1 MSKLPRPV
9 FPILLTIVL
18 SFTLLMAGCSSLF
31 FDEARSDQKGKAP
44 RAYRGVMNLT
54 GISFDDRQTI
64 PLSGEWEFYWN
75 QLLEP
80 ADWTNRPPQASDQ
93 GVTPTPSGYS
103 PVPGEWTDTH
113 IIGGIPIPDRGYATY
128 RLLLHLDPGQQI
140 YGIRINNIRMAHR
153 IYINGQLAGG
163 MGVPGITHQEE
174 TIKNVPYPLFFSA
187 PDETVELVIQVSDF
201 FYRSGGIIEPI
212 SFGSA
217 SAITRQHQIFGI
229 LDLTTIAALIMTGI
243 SYLGI
248 FLFRTKIKYLL
259 YFACYCTF
267 FAFYLTMHYDKI
279 LLQLLPDLDY
289 VFAMQWKMVLMYLC
303 FSGTSLFMNAIGEQ
317 YFSRRL
323 LRVFLGLFCIL
334 ILFSIVA
341 PLDMVWTL
349 DFLHYVPAAAQVLVI
364 IATISKALIQKTH
377 AGFSRASLIIILV
390 GTIFLQ
396 ISISLLFLSN
406 AVLIQDRLLGFL
418 FLLAFII
425 CMTLFISK
433 RNAEAYSAIE
443 KLTESLMTA
452 DRMKDE
458 FLIKTSHELKTPL
471 HGILNL
477 VRSVAEDE
485 RARIPEEQRQNLLYV
500 ESTAKRLSSIINDII
515 DFESIRSGRFRLA
528 TKLTDLASPIHT
540 VTAALRPMF
549 QEKGIRL
556 DVQLGASQ
564 LLAQADEGR
573 VCQILYNLMGNA
585 LKYTWSGQVRLV
597 AKQWEGQILLTVEDT
612 GVGIPEEGKKN
623 IFDYWVHDVH
633 VMEPYGMQAPEGEQQ
648 NDPKSSRGLGLPIAR
663 SLAELM
669 GGRLWLESSEPGKG
683 SKFCFT
689 LPAAAEN
696 SSNPDPKRELMRE
709 KRVLEEAGRPAT
721 SVKHQILAVDDE
733 ISNIKVIRELFSGP
747 EYEIIPAYNG
757 AQALLE
763 LQKHKELSLV
773 LLDLM
778 LPDTSGL
785 EVCQKIRREHSLLE
799 LPILLLTV
807 RNGLEDIEAGLNAGA
822 NDFLSKPFDGRELR
836 ARADILLQMN
846 QALKQVKQSELA
858 LLQAQVNPHFLYNTL
873 NSIAALCRKQ
883 PWEAEQLT
891 VEFANYLRGSF
902 DFKDLEAWIP
912 LHKEMEHILH
922 YLTIEKVRY
931 DDRIQ
936 VEMEIQEGLD
946 PLIPPLI
953 LQPLVENAVQHG
965 IAPLP
970 GGGKIRV
977 QIRKTPEGV
986 TFLVEDSGVGMSQQ
1000 KLETIRREETA
1011 GIGVW
1016 NIHRRL
1022 QSLFSAGLNIDSKE
1036 GGGTRV
1042 SFLLPDLK

>member
-1 MSKLPRPV
+1 
-9 FPILLTIVL
+9 
-18 SFTLLMAGCSSLF
+18 
-31 FDEARSDQKGKAP
+31 
-44 RAYRGVMNLT
+44 
-54 GISFDDRQTI
+54 
-64 PLSGEWEFYWN
+64 
-75 QLLEP
+75 
-80 ADWTNRPPQASDQ
+80 
-93 GVTPTPSGYS
+93 
-103 PVPGEWTDTH
+103 
-113 IIGGIPIPDRGYATY
+113 
-128 RLLLHLDPGQQI
+128 
-140 YGIRINNIRMAHR
+140 
-153 IYINGQLAGG
+153 
-163 MGVPGITHQEE
+163 
-174 TIKNVPYPLFFSA
+174 
-187 PDETVELVIQVSDF
+187 
-201 FYRSGGIIEPI
+201 
-212 SFGSA
+212 
-217 SAITRQHQIFGI
+217 
-229 LDLTTIAALIMTGI
+229 
-243 SYLGI
+243 
-248 FLFRTKIKYLL
+248 
-259 YFACYCTF
+259 
-267 FAFYLTMHYDKI
+267 
-279 LLQLLPDLDY
+279 
-289 VFAMQWKMVLMYLC
+289 
-303 FSGTSLFMNAIGEQ
+303 
-317 YFSRRL
+317 
-323 LRVFLGLFCIL
+323 
-334 ILFSIVA
+334 
-341 PLDMVWTL
+341 
-349 DFLHYVPAAAQVLVI
+349 
-364 IATISKALIQKTH
+364 
-377 AGFSRASLIIILV
+377 
-390 GTIFLQ
+390 
-396 ISISLLFLSN
+396 
-406 AVLIQDRLLGFL
+406 
-418 FLLAFII
+418 
-425 CMTLFISK
+425 
-433 RNAEAYSAIE
+433 
-443 KLTESLMTA
+443 
-452 DRMKDE
+452 
-458 FLIKTSHELKTPL
+458 
-471 HGILNL
+471 
-477 VRSVAEDE
+477 
-485 RARIPEEQRQNLLYV
+485 
-500 ESTAKRLSSIINDII
+500 
-515 DFESIRSGRFRLA
+515 
-528 TKLTDLASPIHT
+528 
-540 VTAALRPMF
+540 
-549 QEKGIRL
+549 
-556 DVQLGASQ
+556 
-564 LLAQADEGR
+564 
-573 VCQILYNLMGNA
+573 
-585 LKYTWSGQVRLV
+585 
-597 AKQWEGQILLTVEDT
+597 
-612 GVGIPEEGKKN
+612 
-623 IFDYWVHDVH
+623 
-633 VMEPYGMQAPEGEQQ
+633 
-648 NDPKSSRGLGLPIAR
+648 
-663 SLAELM
+663 
-669 GGRLWLESSEPGKG
+669 
-683 SKFCFT
+683 
-689 LPAAAEN
+689 
-696 SSNPDPKRELMRE
+696 MRE